1 MSHPWTVRAVRDA
14 TRVTPKSALFYV
26 GYTGAG
32 TVEFIVDADRPDDF
46 FWLASRPD
54 ETILTVEVGT

>member
-14 TRVTPKSALFYV
+14 TRVTPKSALFYDYATFGEPDV
-26 GYTGAG
+26 PYRT
-32 TVEFIVDADRPDDF
+32 DDF